1 MVDNQEKNQEIQF
14 LEQNLQGLMYQKQAF
29 QVEISET
36 KAALKE
42 LEKSDEE
49 VFKVVGQLMIKSDK
63 AKIKKDLE
71 EKEKLLDIR
80 IKSLETQELS
90 MAEQL
95 DKITRTDK

>member
-1 MVDNQEKNQEIQF
+1 MVDDQGKIQEIQF
-14 LEQNLQGLMYQKQAF
+14 LEQNLQGLMFQKQAF

-63 AKIKKDLE
+63 AKIKIDLE
-71 EKEKLLDIR
+71 EKQKLLEIR

-95 DKITRTDK
+95 DKITRTNK